1 MYIRYAILTMLL
13 IGCYPKSD
21 YDKAEAPNTTLELP
35 SLPDPLEAGWRGEK
49 VCEVVEE
56 NEHVRVLKCTF
67 PPGVGHEEHYHLPHI
82 GYTLAGG
89 TFQISD
95 STGTRTVSV
104 PTGSKFKNEY
114 LTVHQVLNV
123 GETTASFLI
132 IEYKQ

>member
-1 MYIRYAILTMLL
+1 MYIRHAILAVLL
-13 IGCYPKSD
+13 VGCNPKSGD
-21 YDKAEAPNTTLELP
+21 NKAQASKATLELP
-35 SLPDPLEAGWRGEK
+35 ALPDPLEAGWKGDK

-89 TFQISD
+89 TFQIMD
-95 STGTRTVSV
+95 STGSRTVDV
-104 PTGSKFKNEY
+104 PTGSKFTKEH
-114 LTVHQVLNV
+114 LTAHQVLNV

-132 IEYKQ
+132 IEYK